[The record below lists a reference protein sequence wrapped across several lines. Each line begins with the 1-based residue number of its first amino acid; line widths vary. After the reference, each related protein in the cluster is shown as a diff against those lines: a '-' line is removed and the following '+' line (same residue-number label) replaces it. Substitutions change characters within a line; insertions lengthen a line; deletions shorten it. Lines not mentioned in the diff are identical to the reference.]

1 MDQELKQRLIGAV
14 VISALAAIFI
24 PMLFDDPVQDQGKFI
39 NELKIPEPPK
49 ETFAETAENLPDSVE
64 QVLTLPEAPPL
75 YVEQPKAQK
84 PETPASGLVRWII
97 QVGSF
102 ADRKNALIL
111 QDELRK
117 KGFSTFLDSVETEKN
132 GKLFRLRIGP
142 ELDKK
147 RAEVIKVK
155 LEKQFQLQPILIAE

>member
-14 VISALAAIFI
+14 VITALAAIFI
-24 PMLFDDPVQDQGKFI
+24 PMLFDDPVQDEGKFI

-49 ETFAETAENLPDSVE
+49 DTFTKTAENLPDSVE
-64 QVLTLPEAPPL
+64 QVLTLPDAPPL
-75 YVEQPKAQK
+75 YVEQQNNDKSELPS
-84 PETPASGLVRWII
+84 SGLVRWII

-102 ADRKNALIL
+102 AERENALLL
-111 QDELRK
+111 QDKLRK
-117 KGFSTFLDSVETEKN
+117 KGFSTFLDSVETKKN

-147 RAEVIKVK
+147 RAEVIKVQ
-155 LEKQFQLQPILIAE
+155 LEKQFQLRPILVAE